1 MRSVTSLLAVVLGGA
16 LLAGHVHAKGE
27 GVGLWMEGTVANVR
41 AEGKRTH
48 LVLTGRFWLEQYRG
62 NVRSVVEVDGRRGIP
77 VTVVQAEPF
86 FAMTTN
92 WGGGSIRAQGAL
104 LPILETAAER
114 KRTVKLELLDAKL
127 VFGREGHF
135 EVTEGAV
142 IRVTDADLR

>member
-1 MRSVTSLLAVVLGGA
+1 
-16 LLAGHVHAKGE
+16 
-27 GVGLWMEGTVANVR
+27 
-41 AEGKRTH
+41 
-48 LVLTGRFWLEQYRG
+48 VLTGRFWLEQYRG

-92 WGGGSIRAQGAL
+92 WGGGAIRAHGAL

-127 VFGREGHF
+127 VFGREGYF

-142 IRVTDADLR
+142 IRATDADLR